1 MVGQL
6 PGASGVVRT
15 YMTGRELSGVLVL
28 VALAGSAAIPST
40 HAVPSGALENPYG
53 VITNRNAF
61 GLRPAPDPEVAPP
74 PAPPAPPPN
83 VFLTGVSHQR
93 GVKRAFFVINR
104 PGAKT
109 PEYESAVE
117 GDEIQDLKI
126 QEINAKDG
134 KVRVLISGRELVL
147 NFADNGMKS
156 VAAPGGPPVPGRPGG
171 GVAQPVAPVP
181 QPASGGGPVVIGRGG
196 VNLNDSGGNAG
207 TPVPPPV
214 YAGAVGDGGGGVP
227 VQVPVNTTPN
237 QPTVRTLPAR
247 ALTRGSVVSDQL
259 QLPGGVSENGGSTGG
274 NISVPVPPPSRFQ

>member
-6 PGASGVVRT
+6 PGASGVVRMH
-15 YMTGRELSGVLVL
+15 MTGREISGVLVL
-28 VALAGSAAIPST
+28 VALAGSAAMPPA
-40 HAVPSGALENPYG
+40 HAVPAGAMENPYG

-61 GLRPAPDPEVAPP
+61 GLRPPPDPEVAPP

-126 QEINAKDG
+126 QEINAKEG

-156 VAAPGGPPVPGRPGG
+156 VATPGAAPVPGRPGG
-171 GVAQPVAPVP
+171 GVPQPVAPVP
-181 QPASGGGPVVIGRGG
+181 QPTSGGGPVVIGRGG

-207 TPVPPPV
+207 TAVPAPV

-237 QPTVRTLPAR
+237 QPTARTLPAR
-247 ALTRGSVVSDQL
+247 ALTRGSVVADQF
-259 QLPGGVSENGGSTGG
+259 QAPGGVSESGGSTGG
-274 NISVPVPPPSRFQ
+274 SISVPVPPPSRFQ